1 MSVFKVTLKNYRCF
15 EDSQPLTLEVGS
27 GFTALVGPN
36 NSGKSTFL
44 KSFHE
49 LRQLFGSLN
58 AQTLYS
64 LVHGGAVGANYAG
77 VEDPFEIFH
86 DDNSRPI
93 TIELEFPPATPTTA
107 SLVRLTC
114 TRASPSN
121 WHGELWYGQPRT
133 KLTPGIAILDADTL
147 RREGDGLAI
156 DVKPVIESALLMAD
170 SLYIG
175 AFRNAISEGGGSYYD
190 LAIGISFID
199 QWNSWKTGTTRNQN
213 LAVQAL
219 ERDIAHIFG
228 YDRLEINATVGGQRT
243 LQVIVNEKP
252 YRLRELGAG
261 LAQFLVVFGNVAI
274 RRPAWLLIDEPELNL
289 HPSLQTDFLMSLT
302 SYAKQG
308 VMFATHSIGLAR
320 SVADRLYAF
329 QKPERRAVAR
339 PFEQTPNFA
348 EFVGEMSYSSF
359 KELGYESILLVEG
372 VTEVKAMQQF
382 LRALGKDHKV
392 VVIPLGGRQLIR
404 AGVQVEL
411 AELKRL
417 SDSVAVLVD
426 SERTTAGAPLTP
438 EREAFVRDCQTLG
451 FSVSVTD
458 RRAFENYLSE
468 RAVQQV
474 KGPNS
479 HALGPYEVNTGWPK
493 SENWRIARAMT
504 AAEISVTDVGR
515 FLQALR

>member
-190 LAIGISFID
+190 LAIGTSFID
-199 QWNSWKTGTTRNQN
+199 LWNTWKTGVTRQQN

-219 ERDIAHIFG
+219 ENDIAHVFG
-228 YDRLEINATVGGQRT
+228 YNRLEVNATAAGQRT
-243 LQVIVNEKP
+243 LQVIVNGKP

-261 LAQFLVVFGNVAI
+261 LSQFLVVFGNVAI

-289 HPSLQTDFLMSLT
+289 HPSLQMDFLTSLA
-302 SYAKQG
+302 SYTKHG
-308 VMFATHSIGLAR
+308 VMFATHSVGLAR
-320 SVADRLYAF
+320 ATADRVYSFQKDGYRSVA
-329 QKPERRAVAR
+329 K

-348 EFVGEMSYSSF
+348 EFVGEMSFSSF
-359 KELGYESILLVEG
+359 KEMGFDTILLVEG
-372 VTEVKAMQQF
+372 VTEVKAIQQF
-382 LRALGKDHKV
+382 LRALKKDHQV
-392 VVIPLGGRQLIR
+392 VVIHLGGSALIR
-404 AGVQVEL
+404 GGVQAEL
-411 AELKRL
+411 AELARL
-417 SDSVAVLVD
+417 SMNVAVLTE
-426 SERTTAGAPLTP
+426 SERSAPSANLP
-438 EREAFVRDCQTLG
+438 G
-451 FSVSVTD
+451 
-458 RRAFENYLSE
+458 
-468 RAVQQV
+468 
-474 KGPNS
+474 
-479 HALGPYEVNTGWPK
+479 
-493 SENWRIARAMT
+493 ARA
-504 AAEISVTDVGR
+504 A
-515 FLQALR
+515 FLH